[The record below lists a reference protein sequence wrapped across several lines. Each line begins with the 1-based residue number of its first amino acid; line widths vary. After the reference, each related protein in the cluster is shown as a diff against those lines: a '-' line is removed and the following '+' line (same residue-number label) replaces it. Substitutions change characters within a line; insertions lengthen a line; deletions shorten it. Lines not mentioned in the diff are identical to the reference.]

1 MEKLYD
7 IIIIGAGPSG
17 LSCALY
23 AKRANLNILIIEK
36 ETPGGQLININK
48 IHNYPGYDEEDGASL
63 AYKMYKQVTDLN
75 VEFAFDEVINIIVN
89 DDIKIVE
96 TLSNRYNC
104 KNVVVATGTTYAR
117 LNVLNEKKYIGK
129 GISYCAV
136 CDGKFFQDKEIAC
149 LVNNE
154 HSLNEVMYLLKFAS
168 YINLLAL
175 TDIKKFK
182 LYDEIINTN
191 KVTVIN
197 IKKISKLYGDD
208 TLTSIDILKEND
220 ETINIKTNGL
230 FVLTSS
236 LPSNTF
242 LSKYDIFTSNGY
254 MSVNSNYESKINGIF
269 GIGDVINKELRQVIT
284 ACADGAI
291 VAQYIANKRK

>member
-136 CDGKFFQDKEIAC
+136 CDGKFFQGKEIAC
-149 LVNNE
+149 IVNNE

-191 KVTVIN
+191 KVAVIN

>member
-136 CDGKFFQDKEIAC
+136 CDGKFFQGKEIAC

-175 TDIKKFK
+175 IDIKKFK

-208 TLTSIDILKEND
+208 TLTSIDILKENG

-230 FVLTSS
+230 FVLISS

>member
-136 CDGKFFQDKEIAC
+136 CDGKFFQDKGIAC

-220 ETINIKTNGL
+220 ETINVKTNGL